1 MSVIDFPR
9 RPVRPIPAEPAPPAP
24 KTLLREWVLVAVCF
38 ALVVIAQRVLL

>member
-9 RPVRPIPAEPAPPAP
+9 RPVRPIPPAPR
-24 KTLLREWVLVAVCF
+24 TLLREWVMVAVAF